1 MEPETK
7 GIRYQSAT
15 FPTVQG
21 LMHYVNEQ
29 TLMMEHRK
37 QARKKATG
45 IDGVDKAAYDENAAE
60 IYGN

>member
-15 FPTVQG
+15 FQTVQG

-29 TLMMEHRK
+29 TLMTEYRK
-37 QARKKATG
+37 QAMKKATG
-45 IDGVDKAAYDENAAE
+45 VDGVDKTAYD
-60 IYGN
+60 